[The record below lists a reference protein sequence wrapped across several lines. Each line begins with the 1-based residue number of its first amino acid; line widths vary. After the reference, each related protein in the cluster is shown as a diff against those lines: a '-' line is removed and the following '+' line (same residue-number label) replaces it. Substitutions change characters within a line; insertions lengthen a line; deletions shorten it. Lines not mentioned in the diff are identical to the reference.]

1 MRGAVYMES
10 LKLFSYSRTS
20 TLILLKKLDEKVWD
34 KQPSGFSNTI
44 RWNAGHVYSTAEDF
58 LADADA
64 QFKNPLPDWDQ
75 LFLDGTRPADWP
87 EDVPSAK
94 EIIQALDRKSTR
106 LNSSHV
112 ATSYAVFC
120 LINKK
125 HGRR

>member
-44 RWNAGHVYSTAEDF
+44 SWSAGHVYSTAQDF

-64 QFKNPLPDWDQ
+64 QFKNPLPDWDR
-75 LFLDGTRPADWP
+75 LCLDGTRPADWP
-87 EDVPSAK
+87 ETVPSSK
-94 EIIQALDRKSTR
+94 DVIQFREQR
-106 LNSSHV
+106 
-112 ATSYAVFC
+112 Y
-120 LINKK
+120 
-125 HGRR
+125 

>member
-34 KQPSGFSNTI
+34 KQQSGFSNTI

-64 QFKNPLPDWDQ
+64 QFIKPLHDYIQ
-75 LFLDGTRPADWP
+75 IFLDGYRPAAWP
-87 EDVPSAK
+87 EVVTSAN
-94 EIIQALDRKSTR
+94 EMIQTHEKQ
-106 LNSSHV
+106 
-112 ATSYAVFC
+112 
-120 LINKK
+120 K
-125 HGRR
+125 